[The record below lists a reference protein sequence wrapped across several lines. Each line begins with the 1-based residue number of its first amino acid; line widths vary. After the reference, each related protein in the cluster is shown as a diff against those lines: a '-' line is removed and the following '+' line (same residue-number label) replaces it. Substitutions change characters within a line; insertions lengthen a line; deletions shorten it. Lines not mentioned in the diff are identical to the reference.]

1 MRFLLRADSK
11 QRFSILLKA
20 ILALRALRLFVK
32 HVSISRKSSFH

>member
-11 QRFSILLKA
+11 QFSILLKA